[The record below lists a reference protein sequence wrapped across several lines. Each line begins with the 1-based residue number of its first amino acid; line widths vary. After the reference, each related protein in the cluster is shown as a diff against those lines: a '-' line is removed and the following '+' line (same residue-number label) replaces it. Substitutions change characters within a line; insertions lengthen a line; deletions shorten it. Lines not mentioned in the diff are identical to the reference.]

1 MLSSNTNH
9 QVFDPSKSSTYQSK
23 EDSTWKISYGDG
35 SSASGIVG
43 NDDINV
49 GGLIVKGQAI
59 ELADNLST
67 QFASGSGDGLLGLA
81 FGNINTVQP
90 TPVKTPVESMI
101 SQEDIPKS
109 AELFTAKLG
118 SWRDADEPDKGES
131 FYTFGFID
139 QDTVTASGEDIYYT
153 PVDNSQGFWMFD
165 SSSATVNG
173 QSISRAGNKAIAD
186 TGTTLALVDDSTCKA
201 IYDAI
206 EGAFYDSESQ
216 GYIYPTNTALD
227 KLPVVSFAVG
237 DKQFVVQK
245 EDLGFAEAKSGYV
258 YGGIQSRGSMD
269 MDILGD
275 TFLKGIYAVSLMS
288 FFVILSQALMTLQ
301 IFDVGNTRFGA
312 VQRKELHQNLSAP
325 PQ

>member
-1 MLSSNTNH
+1 
-9 QVFDPSKSSTYQSK
+9 V
-23 EDSTWKISYGDG
+23 
-35 SSASGIVG
+35 V
-43 NDDINV
+43 
-49 GGLIVKGQAI
+49 VKGQAI
-59 ELADNLST
+59 ELADTLSA
-67 QFASGSGDGLLGLA
+67 QFASGAGDGLLGLA
-81 FGNINTVQP
+81 FGNINTVKP
-90 TPVKTPVESMI
+90 AAVKTPVENMI
-101 SQEDIPKS
+101 SQSDIPKT

-118 SWRDADEPDKGES
+118 SWRDTDEPDKGES

-139 QDTVTASGEDIYYT
+139 QDTVKASGEDIYYT
-153 PVDNSQGFWMFD
+153 PVDKSQGFWMFD
-165 SSSATVNG
+165 STSATVNG
-173 QSISRAGNKAIAD
+173 KSIARASNKAIAD

-206 EGAFYDSESQ
+206 EGAYYDTGSQ

-275 TFLKGIYAVSLMS
+275 TFLKGIYAVSYLA
-288 FFVILSQALMTLQ
+288 FLI
-301 IFDVGNTRFGA
+301 D
-312 VQRKELHQNLSAP
+312 
-325 PQ
+325 